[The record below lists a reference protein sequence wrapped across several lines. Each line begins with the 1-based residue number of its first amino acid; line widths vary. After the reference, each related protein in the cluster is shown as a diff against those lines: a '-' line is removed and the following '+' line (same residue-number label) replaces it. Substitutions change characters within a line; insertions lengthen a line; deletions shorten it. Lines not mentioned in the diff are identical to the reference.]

1 MRKDIRHLL
10 YSLAAEDAFI
20 LKSCEPKVSR
30 YFLVIGLV
38 VLFIYLLCT
47 ISIGLFIYSFIN
59 SYFVIFFLT
68 LFISIFIINLY
79 IFILHNIS
87 PNLLPNN
94 ATNTSNF
101 FESLLKLGFLI
112 FLAIAISKP
121 IEILIF
127 KDNAAFQRALED
139 FKDQKLEDFKINL
152 NELTTDRLNDLND
165 LYNRSNTNIE
175 RESFKIDIQ
184 GIHEIN
190 QQRVDQMA
198 LSIENSF
205 FFIEKTKILF
215 NINESKY
222 ITFFISF
229 LFILP
234 WFLKIILRNNNP
246 YYELKK
252 DIEMRMVKED
262 YVSFIGHKNSLL
274 YRFKDYRLLMPPK
287 YLDPPFNTKL
297 IRDNT
302 IMNSSK
308 KLIEKIYG

>member
-30 YFLVIGLV
+30 YFLLIGLI
-38 VLFIYLLCT
+38 VLFIYLLCAV
-47 ISIGLFIYSFIN
+47 SIGLFIYSFIN
-59 SYFVIFFLT
+59 NYFVIFFLT
-68 LFISIFIINLY
+68 LFISLFIINLY
-79 IFILHNIS
+79 LFILHNIS

-165 LYNRSNTNIE
+165 LYNRSNTNNE

-190 QQRVDQMA
+190 QQRIVQMA

-215 NINESKY
+215 EIKESKY
-222 ITFFISF
+222 VTFFISF

-234 WFLKIILRNNNP
+234 WFLKIILPNNNP

-252 DIEMRMVKED
+252 YIEIRMIKED

-274 YRFKDYRLLMPPK
+274 YRFKDYRFNMPPK

>member
-1 MRKDIRHLL
+1 M
-10 YSLAAEDAFI
+10 
-20 LKSCEPKVSR
+20 
-30 YFLVIGLV
+30 
-38 VLFIYLLCT
+38 LCT
-47 ISIGLFIYSFIN
+47 VSIGLFIYSFIN
-59 SYFVIFFLT
+59 NYIVVFFLT
-68 LFISIFIINLY
+68 FFISIFIINLY

-112 FLAIAISKP
+112 FLAITISKP
-121 IEILIF
+121 IEIFIF

-139 FKDQKLEDFKINL
+139 FKDQKLDDFKINL
-152 NELTTDRLNDLND
+152 SELSAERLNVLDD

-175 RESFKIDIQ
+175 REQYKKAFENIIENNS
-184 GIHEIN
+184 
-190 QQRVDQMA
+190 QRVDQIA

-215 NINESKY
+215 NIKESKY
-222 ITFFISF
+222 VTFFISF

-252 DIEMRMVKED
+252 DIEMRMIKED
-262 YVSFIGHKNSLL
+262 YAAFIGHKNSLL
-274 YRFKDYRLLMPPK
+274 HRFKDYRFNIPPK

>member
-30 YFLVIGLV
+30 YFLLIGLI
-38 VLFIYLLCT
+38 VLFIYLLCAV
-47 ISIGLFIYSFIN
+47 SIGLFIYSFIIN
-59 SYFVIFFLT
+59 YFVIFFLT
-68 LFISIFIINLY
+68 LFISLFIINLY
-79 IFILHNIS
+79 LFILHNIT

-121 IEILIF
+121 IEIFIF
-127 KDNAAFQRALED
+127 KDNAEFQRALED

-152 NELTTDRLNDLND
+152 SELYVDRLKYINEKYDNSQTF
-165 LYNRSNTNIE
+165 NE
-175 RESFKIDIQ
+175 REQYKKAFENIIENNS
-184 GIHEIN
+184 
-190 QQRVDQMA
+190 QRVDQMA

-215 NINESKY
+215 KIKESKY
-222 ITFFISF
+222 VTFFISF

-252 DIEMRMVKED
+252 YIEIRMIKED

>member
-1 MRKDIRHLL
+1 M
-10 YSLAAEDAFI
+10 
-20 LKSCEPKVSR
+20 
-30 YFLVIGLV
+30 
-38 VLFIYLLCT
+38 LCT
-47 ISIGLFIYSFIN
+47 VSIGLFIYSFIN
-59 SYFVIFFLT
+59 NYFVIFFLT
-68 LFISIFIINLY
+68 FFISLSIINLY

-94 ATNTSNF
+94 TTNTSNF

-112 FLAIAISKP
+112 FLAITISKP
-121 IEILIF
+121 IEIFIF

-139 FKDQKLEDFKINL
+139 FKYQKLEDFKINL
-152 NELTTDRLNDLND
+152 NELTIDRLND

-175 RESFKIDIQ
+175 RERFKIDIER
-184 GIHEIN
+184 IHENN
-190 QQRVDQMA
+190 QQRIVQMA
-198 LSIENSF
+198 IAIENSF

-215 NINESKY
+215 NIQESKY
-222 ITFFISF
+222 VTFFISF

-252 DIEMRMVKED
+252 DIEMRIIKED
-262 YVSFIGHKNSLL
+262 YVSFVGHKNSLL
-274 YRFKDYRLLMPPK
+274 HRFKDYRFNIPPK

>member
-1 MRKDIRHLL
+1 MLKDIRHLI

-30 YFLVIGLV
+30 YFLLIGLI
-38 VLFIYLLCT
+38 VLFIYLLCAV
-47 ISIGLFIYSFIN
+47 SIGLFIYSFIN
-59 SYFVIFFLT
+59 NYFAIFFLT
-68 LFISIFIINLY
+68 LFISLFIINLY
-79 IFILHNIS
+79 LFILHNIS

-121 IEILIF
+121 IEIFIF
-127 KDNAAFQRALED
+127 KDNAAFQRALEG

-165 LYNRSNTNIE
+165 LYNRSSTNIE
-175 RESFKIDIQ
+175 RESFKIDIEH
-184 GIHEIN
+184 IHEIN
-190 QQRVDQMA
+190 QQRIVQMG
-198 LSIENSF
+198 LSIGNSF

-215 NINESKY
+215 NIKESKY
-222 ITFFISF
+222 VTFFISF

-252 DIEMRMVKED
+252 DIEMRMVRED

-274 YRFKDYRLLMPPK
+274 YRFKDYRFNMPPK

>member
-215 NINESKY
+215 NIKESKY

-252 DIEMRMVKED
+252 DIEMRMIKED

>member
-38 VLFIYLLCT
+38 VLFIYLLCAV
-47 ISIGLFIYSFIN
+47 SIGLFIYSFIN
-59 SYFVIFFLT
+59 TYFVVFFLT
-68 LFISIFIINLY
+68 LFISLSIINLY

>member
-1 MRKDIRHLL
+1 MLKDIRHLL

-30 YFLVIGLV
+30 YFLLIGLV

-59 SYFVIFFLT
+59 NYFVVFFLT
-68 LFISIFIINLY
+68 LFISLSIINLY

-94 ATNTSNF
+94 TTNTSNF
-101 FESLLKLGFLI
+101 FESLLKLAFLI

-121 IEILIF
+121 IEICIF
-127 KDNAAFQRALED
+127 KDHAAFQRYLED

-152 NELTTDRLNDLND
+152 SELYVDRLKYINEKYDNSQTF
-165 LYNRSNTNIE
+165 NE
-175 RESFKIDIQ
+175 REQYKKEFENIIENNS
-184 GIHEIN
+184 
-190 QQRVDQMA
+190 QRVVQMG

-215 NINESKY
+215 NIKESKY

-274 YRFKDYRLLMPPK
+274 YRFKDYRFNMPPK

>member
-1 MRKDIRHLL
+1 
-10 YSLAAEDAFI
+10 
-20 LKSCEPKVSR
+20 
-30 YFLVIGLV
+30 
-38 VLFIYLLCT
+38 LLCAV
-47 ISIGLFIYSFIN
+47 SIGLFIYSFIN
-59 SYFVIFFLT
+59 TYFVVFFLT
-68 LFISIFIINLY
+68 LFISLSIINLY

-101 FESLLKLGFLI
+101 FESLLKLAFLI

-121 IEILIF
+121 IEIFIF
-127 KDNAAFQRALED
+127 KDNAKFQRALED

-152 NELTTDRLNDLND
+152 SELYVDRLKYINEKYDNSQTF
-165 LYNRSNTNIE
+165 NE
-175 RESFKIDIQ
+175 REQYKKAFENIIENNS
-184 GIHEIN
+184 
-190 QQRVDQMA
+190 QRVDQMA

-215 NINESKY
+215 KIKESKY
-222 ITFFISF
+222 VTIFISS

-234 WFLKIILRNNNP
+234 WFLKIILPINNP

-252 DIEMRMVKED
+252 DIEMRMIKED
-262 YVSFIGHKNSLL
+262 YVSFVGHKNSLL
-274 YRFKDYRLLMPPK
+274 YRFKDYRFNIPPK

>member
-10 YSLAAEDAFI
+10 YGLAAEDAFI

-30 YFLVIGLV
+30 YFLLIGLV

-47 ISIGLFIYSFIN
+47 VSIGLFIYSFIN
-59 SYFVIFFLT
+59 NYFVIFFLT
-68 LFISIFIINLY
+68 FFISLSIINLY

-94 ATNTSNF
+94 ATNSSNF

-121 IEILIF
+121 IEIFIF
-127 KDNAAFQRALED
+127 KDNAAFQRALEA
-139 FKDQKLEDFKINL
+139 FKDQKLKDFKINL
-152 NELTTDRLNDLND
+152 NELTTDRLND

-175 RESFKIDIQ
+175 RESFKIDIER
-184 GIHEIN
+184 IHEIN
-190 QQRVDQMA
+190 QQRIVQMA
-198 LSIENSF
+198 LSIEKSF

-215 NINESKY
+215 NIKESKY
-222 ITFFISF
+222 VTFFISF

-274 YRFKDYRLLMPPK
+274 YRFIDYRFNIPPK

>member
-215 NINESKY
+215 NIKESKY

>member
-1 MRKDIRHLL
+1 M
-10 YSLAAEDAFI
+10 
-20 LKSCEPKVSR
+20 
-30 YFLVIGLV
+30 
-38 VLFIYLLCT
+38 LCT
-47 ISIGLFIYSFIN
+47 VSIGLFIYSFIN
-59 SYFVIFFLT
+59 NYFVIFFLT
-68 LFISIFIINLY
+68 FFISLSIINLY

-112 FLAIAISKP
+112 FLAITISKP
-121 IEILIF
+121 IEIFIF

-152 NELTTDRLNDLND
+152 SELSAERLNVLDD

-175 RESFKIDIQ
+175 REQYKKAFENI
-184 GIHEIN
+184 
-190 QQRVDQMA
+190 
-198 LSIENSF
+198 IEN
-205 FFIEKTKILF
+205 
-215 NINESKY
+215 NIQESKY
-222 ITFFISF
+222 VTFFISF

-274 YRFKDYRLLMPPK
+274 YRFIDYRFNIPPK

>member
-30 YFLVIGLV
+30 YFLLIGLI
-38 VLFIYLLCT
+38 VLFIYLLCAV
-47 ISIGLFIYSFIN
+47 SIGLFIYSFIN
-59 SYFVIFFLT
+59 TYFVVFFLT
-68 LFISIFIINLY
+68 LFISLSIINLY

-101 FESLLKLGFLI
+101 FESLLKLAFLI

-121 IEILIF
+121 IEIFIF

-139 FKDQKLEDFKINL
+139 FKGQKLEDFKINL
-152 NELTTDRLNDLND
+152 SELYVDRLKYFNEKYDNSRTF
-165 LYNRSNTNIE
+165 NE
-175 RESFKIDIQ
+175 RERYKKAFENIIENNS
-184 GIHEIN
+184 
-190 QQRVDQMA
+190 QRVDQMA
-198 LSIENSF
+198 LSIENSS
-205 FFIEKTKILF
+205 FFIEKSKILF
-215 NINESKY
+215 KIKESKY
-222 ITFFISF
+222 VTFFISF

-252 DIEMRMVKED
+252 DIEMRMVRED

-274 YRFKDYRLLMPPK
+274 YRFKDYRFNMPPK

-297 IRDNT
+297 IRDNM

>member
-30 YFLVIGLV
+30 YFLLIGLV
-38 VLFIYLLCT
+38 VLFIYFLCT
-47 ISIGLFIYSFIN
+47 VSIGLFIYSFIN
-59 SYFVIFFLT
+59 NYFVVFFLT
-68 LFISIFIINLY
+68 FFISISIINLY

-112 FLAIAISKP
+112 FLAITISKP
-121 IEILIF
+121 IEIFIF

-152 NELTTDRLNDLND
+152 SELYVDRLKYLNEKYD
-165 LYNRSNTNIE
+165 NSRTFNE
-175 RESFKIDIQ
+175 REQYIKAIENIIENNS
-184 GIHEIN
+184 
-190 QQRVDQMA
+190 QRVDQIA
-198 LSIENSF
+198 LAIENSF

-215 NINESKY
+215 KIKESKY
-222 ITFFISF
+222 VTFFISF

-274 YRFKDYRLLMPPK
+274 YRFKDYRFNIPPK

>member
-1 MRKDIRHLL
+1 M
-10 YSLAAEDAFI
+10 
-20 LKSCEPKVSR
+20 
-30 YFLVIGLV
+30 
-38 VLFIYLLCT
+38 LCT
-47 ISIGLFIYSFIN
+47 VSIGLFIYSFIN
-59 SYFVIFFLT
+59 NYFVVFFLT
-68 LFISIFIINLY
+68 LFISLFIINLY

-94 ATNTSNF
+94 TTNTSNF

-112 FLAIAISKP
+112 FLAITISKP
-121 IEILIF
+121 IEIFIF
-127 KDNAAFQRALED
+127 KDNVAFQRALED

-152 NELTTDRLNDLND
+152 SELSAERLNVLDD

-175 RESFKIDIQ
+175 REQYKKAFENIIENNS
-184 GIHEIN
+184 
-190 QQRVDQMA
+190 QRVDQIA

-215 NINESKY
+215 NIQESKY
-222 ITFFISF
+222 VTFFISF

-252 DIEMRMVKED
+252 NIEIRMVKED

-274 YRFKDYRLLMPPK
+274 HRFKDYRFNIPPK

>member
-10 YSLAAEDAFI
+10 YGLAAEDAFI
-20 LKSCEPKVSR
+20 LNSCEPKVSR
-30 YFLVIGLV
+30 YFLLIGLV

-47 ISIGLFIYSFIN
+47 VSIGLFIYSFIN
-59 SYFVIFFLT
+59 NYFVIFFLT
-68 LFISIFIINLY
+68 FFISSIINLY

-112 FLAIAISKP
+112 FLAITISKP
-121 IEILIF
+121 IEIFIF
-127 KDNAAFQRALED
+127 KDNAAFQRALEA
-139 FKDQKLEDFKINL
+139 FKDQKLKDFKINL
-152 NELTTDRLNDLND
+152 NELTTDRLND

-175 RESFKIDIQ
+175 RESFKIDIER
-184 GIHEIN
+184 IHEIN
-190 QQRVDQMA
+190 QQRIVQMA
-198 LSIENSF
+198 LSIEKSF

-215 NINESKY
+215 NIKESKY
-222 ITFFISF
+222 VTFFISF

-274 YRFKDYRLLMPPK
+274 YRFIDYRFNIPPK